1 MAEGSSSPSSFSAAA
16 AKAEEERAEV
26 LDRML
31 TRLAIADDDKLEPAL
46 VKTLPYSIASLSAP
60 SPSIRMMVDAL
71 RQAQYSIRK
80 LIDDPPAMHTMFE
93 SLMDIHDH
101 IESVLEHISATADKE
116 CRQGGRVR
124 E

>member
-16 AKAEEERAEV
+16 AKAEEERAEL

-31 TRLAIADDDKLEPAL
+31 TRFAIADDDKLEPAL

-60 SPSIRMMVDAL
+60 SPSIRMMVG
-71 RQAQYSIRK
+71 QTQYSIRK